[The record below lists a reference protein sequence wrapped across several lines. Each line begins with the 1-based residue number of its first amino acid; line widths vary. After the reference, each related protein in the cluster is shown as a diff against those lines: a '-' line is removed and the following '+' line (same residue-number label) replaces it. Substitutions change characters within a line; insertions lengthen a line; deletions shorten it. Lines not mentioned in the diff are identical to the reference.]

1 MKLMSKQRPSRN
13 SPDSGKLSETV
24 HWSCRIFRN
33 SYTRSGRH
41 IRLKGWSV
49 KIQHQSQRHTF
60 SLSGKTK
67 KEAAIEAGAIYD
79 AILAKG
85 WDEALRDHH
94 CRRKDSRNFS
104 KNGMRYW
111 KERLLLRRYRF
122 SGSRESDQDLA
133 TAIDHNGMQ
142 HLFLLGTPD
151 ADAAAIKAQTIY
163 RMIAERGWSVACKRF
178 SRELIVGLEWCANPI
193 LWTYT
198 TIHTLMAKSTGADT
212 AKINPNLQRVLLIER
227 DEGTRRALAWCIRQQ
242 ACLSEAICDTA
253 ESFARAL
260 TSHKPH
266 AVLLNRNL
274 AGRLGLHSTG
284 QIAVLEQGP
293 LVLMYSV
300 YSEGNHM
307 FVSTPGGAESYL
319 LKRVAPGHLLDPI
332 LKMDDRTDVSNEN
345 LTLRIRSHF
354 EGSQQAH
361 HHPDDPGL
369 AKLTRREREVLA
381 LLSKGR
387 VDKEIAQALGISAWT
402 VHGHIKNIFERLK
415 VRTRTEAVVRYL
427 EK

>member
-1 MKLMSKQRPSRN
+1 MKKVSKQRPSKN
-13 SPDSGKLSETV
+13 SAEIEKLSKTARQR
-24 HWSCRIFRN
+24 CRIFKN
-33 SYTRSGRH
+33 SYTRNGRR
-41 IRLKGWSV
+41 IRLKNWSV

-60 SLSGKTK
+60 SLSAKTK
-67 KEAAIEAGAIYD
+67 KEATIEAGAIYNS
-79 AILAKG
+79 ILAKG
-85 WDEALRDHH
+85 WDALQRDHK
-94 CRRKDSRNFS
+94 RRRSDNGIFS
-104 KNGMRYW
+104 KNGVRYW

-122 SGSRESDQDLA
+122 PGSGESDQDLA
-133 TAIDHNGMQ
+133 TAIDHNGTQ

-163 RMIAERGWSVACKRF
+163 RMITTRGWSAACERF
-178 SRELIVGLEWCANPI
+178 SRELIVGLEWCSNPI

-198 TIHTLMAKSTGADT
+198 TIHTLVAKGEGENT
-212 AKINPNLQRVLLIER
+212 AKNNLNLPRVLLIER
-227 DEGTRRALAWCIRQQ
+227 DEGTRRALAWCIKQQ
-242 ACLSEAICDTA
+242 ACLLEAMCDTA

-260 TSHKPH
+260 SFHKPH
-266 AVLLNRNL
+266 VVLLNRNL

-284 QIAVLEQGP
+284 QIAVLGQGA
-293 LVLMYSV
+293 LVLTYSV

-319 LKRVAPGHLLDPI
+319 LKRVAPEHLLDPI
-332 LKMDDRTDVSNEN
+332 LKMDDRTDVTNEN

-354 EGSQQAH
+354 EGLQQAH

>member
-1 MKLMSKQRPSRN
+1 MKRVSKQRPSKK
-13 SPDSGKLSETV
+13 SAESDKLSETACQQ
-24 HWSCRIFRN
+24 CRIFKN
-33 SYTRSGRH
+33 SYTRNGQR
-41 IRLKGWSV
+41 IRLKNWSV

-60 SLSGKTK
+60 SLSAKTK
-67 KEAAIEAGAIYD
+67 KEAVIEARSIYD
-79 AILAKG
+79 KILAKG
-85 WDEALRDHH
+85 WDTLLRDHQ
-94 CRRKDSRNFS
+94 RRRSDIGIFS
-104 KNGMRYW
+104 KNGVRYW

-122 SGSRESDQDLA
+122 PGSGESDQDLA
-133 TAIDHNGMQ
+133 TGIDHNGTQ

-151 ADAAAIKAQTIY
+151 ADAAAIKAQNIH
-163 RMIAERGWSVACKRF
+163 RMIAKRGWIAACERF
-178 SRELIVGLEWCANPI
+178 SRELIVGLEWCSNPI

-198 TIHTLMAKSTGADT
+198 TIHTLLAKGAGADT
-212 AKINPNLQRVLLIER
+212 TKINPNLQRVLLIER
-227 DEGTRRALAWCIRQQ
+227 DEGTRRALSWCIKQQ
-242 ACLSEAICDTA
+242 ACLAEAMCDTA

-274 AGRLGLHSTG
+274 AGRLGLHSAG
-284 QIAVLEQGP
+284 QIAVFGQGA
-293 LVLMYSV
+293 LVLTYSV

-319 LKRVAPGHLLDPI
+319 LKRVVPEHLLDPI
-332 LKMDDRTDVSNEN
+332 LKMDGRTEVTNEN
-345 LTLRIRSHF
+345 LTLHIRSHF
-354 EGSQQAH
+354 EGMQQAH

>member
-1 MKLMSKQRPSRN
+1 MKLMSKQRPSKK
-13 SPDSGKLSETV
+13 SPDSGKLPETV
-24 HWSCRIFRN
+24 HWRCRIFKN
-33 SYTRSGRH
+33 SYTRSGRR

-67 KEAAIEAGAIYD
+67 KQAVIEATAIYD
-79 AILAKG
+79 IILAKG
-85 WDEALRDHH
+85 WDEAVHEH
-94 CRRKDSRNFS
+94 QCRRRDSGNFS
-104 KNGMRYW
+104 ENGVRYR

-122 SGSRESDQDLA
+122 PGSGESDQDLA
-133 TAIDHNGMQ
+133 TAIDHNGTQ

-198 TIHTLMAKSTGADT
+198 TIHTLITKSTGADA

-242 ACLSEAICDTA
+242 AWLSEATCDTV
-253 ESFARAL
+253 ESFTRAL
-260 TSHKPH
+260 TSQKPH
-266 AVLLNRNL
+266 IVLLNRNL

-284 QIAVLEQGP
+284 QIAVLGQGA

-319 LKRVAPGHLLDPI
+319 LKRVVPEHLLDPI

-345 LTLRIRSHF
+345 LTRRIRSHF

-361 HHPDDPGL
+361 HHADDPGL

>member
-1 MKLMSKQRPSRN
+1 MKRMSKQRPSKN
-13 SPDSGKLSETV
+13 LPEIGKSMETA
-24 HWSCRIFRN
+24 HWRCRIFKN
-33 SYTRSGRH
+33 SYTRSGRRV
-41 IRLKGWSV
+41 RLTGWSV

-67 KEAAIEAGAIYD
+67 NEAANEARAVYD

-85 WDEALRDHH
+85 WDAALREHQY
-94 CRRKDSRNFS
+94 RKKGSGNFS
-104 KNGMRYW
+104 KNGVRYW

-122 SGSRESDQDLA
+122 PGSGESDQDLA
-133 TAIDHNGMQ
+133 TVIDHNGTQ

-163 RMIAERGWSVACKRF
+163 RMIAERGWSAACERF

-198 TIHTLMAKSTGADT
+198 TIHTLMPKSVDANTV
-212 AKINPNLQRVLLIER
+212 KINPNLQCVLLVER
-227 DEGTRRALAWCIRQQ
+227 DEGTRRALAWCLKQQ
-242 ACLSEAICDTA
+242 ACLLEASCDTA

-260 TSHKPH
+260 ALHKPH
-266 AVLLNRNL
+266 VVLLNRNL
-274 AGRLGLHSTG
+274 AGRLGIHSTG
-284 QIAVLEQGP
+284 QIAVLGQNV
-293 LVLMYSV
+293 LVLTYSV

-319 LKRVAPGHLLDPI
+319 LKRVMPEHLLDPI

-345 LTLRIRSHF
+345 LASRIRSYF
-354 EGSQQAH
+354 EGSQQSH
-361 HHPDDPGL
+361 HHPEDPGL

>member
-1 MKLMSKQRPSRN
+1 MKRVSKQRPSKN
-13 SPDSGKLSETV
+13 SAEIDKLSETALRR
-24 HWSCRIFRN
+24 CRIFKN
-33 SYTRSGRH
+33 SYTRNGRR
-41 IRLKGWSV
+41 IRLKDWSV
-49 KIQHQSQRHTF
+49 KIQHQGQRHTF
-60 SLSGKTK
+60 SLSAKTK
-67 KEAAIEAGAIYD
+67 KKAAVEARSIYD

-85 WDEALRDHH
+85 WNEVLRDHQDQ
-94 CRRKDSRNFS
+94 RRAGGNFLE
-104 KNGMRYW
+104 NGVRYW

-122 SGSRESDQDLA
+122 PGSGESDRDLA
-133 TAIDHNGMQ
+133 TVIDHNGMQ

-151 ADAAAIKAQTIY
+151 ADAAEIKAQIIF
-163 RMIAERGWSVACKRF
+163 RMIAARGWSAACERF

-198 TIHTLMAKSTGADT
+198 TIHTLVAKGADANT
-212 AKINPNLQRVLLIER
+212 AKINPNLQRVLLIEH
-227 DEGTRRALAWCIRQQ
+227 DEGTRRALAWCIKQQ
-242 ACLSEAICDTA
+242 ASLSEATCDTA
-253 ESFARAL
+253 ESFAGAL
-260 TSHKPH
+260 TSQKPH
-266 AVLLNRNL
+266 IVLLNRNL
-274 AGRLGLHSTG
+274 AERLGVHSAG
-284 QIAVLEQGP
+284 QIAVLERGA
-293 LVLMYSV
+293 LVLTYSV

-319 LKRVAPGHLLDPI
+319 LKRVIPEHLLDPI

-354 EGSQQAH
+354 EGLQQAH
-361 HHPDDPGL
+361 HHPEDPGL

-387 VDKEIAQALGISAWT
+387 VDKEIAQALDISAWT

>member
-1 MKLMSKQRPSRN
+1 MSKQRPSKKP
-13 SPDSGKLSETV
+13 PDSGTPSAAV
-24 HWSCRIFRN
+24 PGRCRIFKN
-33 SYTRSGRH
+33 SYTRSGRR

-49 KIQHQSQRHTF
+49 KIQHQIQRRTF
-60 SLSGKTK
+60 SLSAKTK
-67 KEAAIEAGAIYD
+67 KEAAIEAKAIYD
-79 AILAKG
+79 TILAKG
-85 WDEALRDHH
+85 WDEALRDHQ
-94 CRRKDSRNFS
+94 CRRRNNGSFS
-104 KNGMRYW
+104 KNGVRYW

-122 SGSRESDQDLA
+122 PGSGESDQDLA
-133 TAIDHNGMQ
+133 TAIDYEGTQ

-151 ADAAAIKAQTIY
+151 AEAAAIKAQTIY
-163 RMIAERGWSVACKRF
+163 RMIAERGWSAACERF

-198 TIHTLMAKSTGADT
+198 TIHTLMAKGGTGADT
-212 AKINPNLQRVLLIER
+212 AKIYPNLQRVLLIER
-227 DEGTRRALAWCIRQQ
+227 DEGTRRALAWCIRKQ
-242 ACLSEAICDTA
+242 AWLAEATCDTV

-260 TSHKPH
+260 TAHKPH
-266 AVLLNRNL
+266 LVLLNRNL
-274 AGRLGLHSTG
+274 AGRLGLHSAG
-284 QIAVLEQGP
+284 QIAVLEQGV
-293 LVLMYSV
+293 LVLTYSV

-319 LKRVAPGHLLDPI
+319 LKRVVPEHLLDPI
-332 LKMDDRTDVSNEN
+332 LKMDDRTDISNEN
-345 LTLRIRSHF
+345 LTLRIKSHF
-354 EGSQQAH
+354 EGLQQAH